1 MPICI
6 TARYQIRPE
15 FSKEVKIVIKDL
27 VDHVKENEPGIL
39 FYLARQD
46 ILDPMSFHHTIIFK
60 DEAALAVHQRSP
72 ASKRFVDYLYPKT
85 VEPLDF
91 GEHNVIAFKSSDD
104 HNL

>member
-15 FSKEVKIVIKDL
+15 YSKECKKVINDL
-27 VDHVKENEPGIL
+27 VDYVKENEPGIL

-46 ILDPMSFHHTIIFK
+46 MLDPMSFHHTIIFEN
-60 DEAALAVHQRSP
+60 EAALTIHQSSP

-91 GEHNVIAFKSSDD
+91 GEHNIVAFKSSDN